1 MSKYLHSV
9 TLDSDKCCGCTNCI
23 KRCPTQAIRV
33 RNGKAKILSELCIDC
48 GECIRLCPHH
58 AKKAISDKMSILDNW
73 EYKIALPPPA
83 LFGQFNNLEDL
94 NFVLNG
100 LLEIGFDD
108 VYEVSRG
115 AELVSEATRL
125 YMKKKK
131 PKKPLISSAC
141 PAVTRLISVRFPDL
155 IDNVLPINAPIEV
168 AAMKAKK
175 RAAIKTGLPIE
186 KIGAFFLSPCPAKVT
201 SINSPIGNKA
211 SWVDGAIAVSTIY
224 PLLVEE
230 MKNLNPKTM
239 EDIAYSGIIGV
250 SWGSSGGE
258 ASGTFTEKYLA
269 ADGIENII
277 RVLEELENERIGNL
291 DFLELNACSGGCVGG
306 VLNVENAYI
315 AQARLH
321 RLRKYLPV
329 SQNYLGDNAAQKV
342 DSMKWTENLEFSSVM
357 NLSDNLEKAM
367 EMMQEMENIY
377 NRLPKLDC
385 GSCGSPSCRTM
396 AEDVVRG
403 KATESDC
410 IFIMRE
416 QVKDA
421 AHLLSSLGGN
431 FLLRNEATENDS
443 KGNGS

>member
-1 MSKYLHSV
+1 MKEYLHSV
-9 TLDSDKCCGCTNCI
+9 KLDSDKCCGCTNCI
-23 KRCPTQAIRV
+23 KRCPTEAIRV
-33 RNGKAKILSELCIDC
+33 RKGKATILSALCIDC

-58 AKKAISDKMSILDNW
+58 AKKAISDKMTALDDW

-83 LFGQFNNLEDL
+83 LFGQFNNLEDI

-100 LLEIGFDD
+100 LLKIGFDF

-115 AELVSEATRL
+115 AELVSEATRIH
-125 YMKKKK
+125 MQKKTN
-131 PKKPLISSAC
+131 PTPLISSAC

-155 IDNVLPINAPIEV
+155 VNNVLPINAPIEV
-168 AAMKAKK
+168 AAMIAKQT
-175 RAAIKTGLPIE
+175 AAEQTGIPIE

-201 SINSPIGNKA
+201 SVNNPIGNKK

-224 PLLVEE
+224 PLLVEAMDHLNIEE
-230 MKNLNPKTM
+230 MD
-239 EDIAYSGIIGV
+239 DIAFSGIIGV

-258 ASGTFTEKYLA
+258 ASGTFTDKYLA

-277 RVLEELENERIGNL
+277 HVLEELENGRIGDI

-329 SQNYLGDNAAQKV
+329 SQNYLGTENEQRLHDMQ
-342 DSMKWTENLEFSSVM
+342 WTENLKFDPVM
-357 NLSDNLEKAM
+357 NLSDDLEQAM
-367 EMMQEMENIY
+367 EMMQKIEKIY
-377 NRLPKLDC
+377 ERLPSLDC
-385 GSCGSPSCRTM
+385 GSCGAPSCRAM
-396 AEDVVRG
+396 AEDVVKG
-403 KATESDC
+403 KAKVTDC

-416 QVKDA
+416 QVKDV
-421 AHLLSSLGGN
+421 AHVLSSMGSN
-431 FLLRNEATENDS
+431 FILENEDAEHDD
-443 KGNGS
+443 K

>member
-1 MSKYLHSV
+1 MREYLHSV

-23 KRCPTQAIRV
+23 RRCPTEAIRV

-58 AKKAISDKMSILDNW
+58 AKKAISDKMNILEKW

-83 LFGQFNNLEDL
+83 LFGQFNNLEDINYIL
-94 NFVLNG
+94 SG
-100 LLEIGFDD
+100 LLKIGFDD
-108 VYEVSRG
+108 VFEVSRG
-115 AELVSEATRL
+115 AELVSEATRIF
-125 YMKKKK
+125 MKGSNHAK
-131 PKKPLISSAC
+131 PVISSAC

-168 AAMKAKK
+168 AAAIAKK
-175 RAAIKTGLPIE
+175 RASEKTGLPIE
-186 KIGAFFLSPCPAKVT
+186 KIGAFFISPCPAKVT
-201 SINSPIGNKA
+201 SINNPIGTEK
-211 SWVDGAIAVSTIY
+211 SWLDGAIAVSTIY
-224 PLLVEE
+224 PLLSEAMKDLKEE
-230 MKNLNPKTM
+230 EVDDL
-239 EDIAYSGIIGV
+239 AFSGIIGV

-258 ASGTFTEKYLA
+258 ASGTFTDKYLA

-277 RVLEELENERIGNL
+277 RVLEELENERIGDL

-306 VLNVENAYI
+306 VLNVENPYI

-329 SQNYLGDNAAQKV
+329 SQNYLGDNANKRIKE
-342 DSMKWTENLEFSSVM
+342 MKWTRKLEFSNVM
-357 NLSDNLEKAM
+357 NLSDDLEKAM
-367 EMMQEMENIY
+367 QMMQEIENIY

-385 GSCGSPSCRTM
+385 GSCGAPSCKAM

-403 KATESDC
+403 KAFESDC

-421 AHLLSSLGGN
+421 AHLLSSLGGK
-431 FLLRNEATENDS
+431 FLLRNGDDKND
-443 KGNGS
+443 GS